1 MDMSKFNFNPDA
13 TQRGLKFV
21 RQFHTKRVLR
31 FLKGRQFRDIEDQT
45 DLQRSKEMIIEL
57 NGMIKNA

>member
-1 MDMSKFNFNPDA
+1 MSKFNFNPDA

-45 DLQRSKEMIIEL
+45 DLQRSKDIIIEL
-57 NGMIKNA
+57 NKMIK

>member
-1 MDMSKFNFNPDA
+1 MSKFNFNPDA
-13 TQRGLKFV
+13 TVRGLKFV

-45 DLQRSKEMIIEL
+45 DLQRSKEMITEL
-57 NGMIKNA
+57 NRMIKNA

>member
-1 MDMSKFNFNPDA
+1 MTKFNFNHDA

-31 FLKGRQFRDIEDQT
+31 FLKGRQFLDVEDHS
-45 DLQRSKEMIIEL
+45 DLQRSKDIIIEL
-57 NGMIKNA
+57 NGMIKK

>member
-1 MDMSKFNFNPDA
+1 MSKFNFNPDA

-57 NGMIKNA
+57 NKMIK

>member
-1 MDMSKFNFNPDA
+1 MSNFVFNPNA

-31 FLKGRQFRDIEDQT
+31 FLKGRPFREVEDQS
-45 DLQRSKEMIIEL
+45 DLKRSKDIILEL
-57 NGMIKNA
+57 NGMIKD

>member
-1 MDMSKFNFNPDA
+1 MSKFNFNPDA

-45 DLQRSKEMIIEL
+45 DLQRSKDMIIEL
-57 NGMIKNA
+57 NGMIKDAQ

>member
-1 MDMSKFNFNPDA
+1 MSKFNFNPDA

-45 DLQRSKEMIIEL
+45 DLQRSKDMIIEL
-57 NGMIKNA
+57 NKMIK

>member
-1 MDMSKFNFNPDA
+1 MSKFNFNPDA

-45 DLQRSKEMIIEL
+45 DLQRSKEMITEL
-57 NGMIKNA
+57 NKMIEK

>member
-1 MDMSKFNFNPDA
+1 MSKFNFNPDA

-31 FLKGRQFRDIEDQT
+31 FLKGRQFRDVEDHT

-57 NGMIKNA
+57 NGMIEK

>member
-1 MDMSKFNFNPDA
+1 MSKFNFNPDA

-45 DLQRSKEMIIEL
+45 DLQRSKDMIIEL
-57 NGMIKNA
+57 NRMIDK

>member
-1 MDMSKFNFNPDA
+1 MSKFNFNPDA
-13 TQRGLKFV
+13 TARGLKFV

-45 DLQRSKEMIIEL
+45 DLQRSKDMIIEL
-57 NGMIKNA
+57 NRMIKNA

>member
-1 MDMSKFNFNPDA
+1 MTKFNFNPDA
-13 TQRGLKFV
+13 TQRRLKFV

-57 NGMIKNA
+57 NGMIDK

>member
-1 MDMSKFNFNPDA
+1 MSKFNFNPDA

-57 NGMIKNA
+57 NKMIEK